1 MGDGLYMKRVLDGV
15 ASMSNS
21 GLFISL
27 GALGLLLGLLLVGIK
42 HVSNNAQKTEFGV
55 LFLSFIAFCVMFG
68 MRADVIIHDLGG
80 APGAVQ
86 NGTFPVDNVPFG
98 VAAAG
103 SIISTLGLTLSEKME
118 QGYGLPSGGTNPD
131 GTTGFGRSLEWINA
145 VRNWE
150 LPEFDD
156 TGSNGI
162 ISRFKNNVSY
172 YLANCTFVAAG
183 NGQLNMA
190 KAFNTANPF
199 SFGDTTTGGLGYN
212 NRFITTKWEDANHN
226 ITDMDCSAALNQ
238 LNADAGSDSLFTAFA
253 NASAVRMKRMVP
265 GYPAAQQMRDAFSD
279 IGMAGDEAAAY
290 TMSSAVNAVWSMA
303 LRRGS
308 DPSGLDVMTAV
319 MVNQGTEQRATQWGA
334 DESMFRQVAR
344 PMAAFFESMI
354 YAMAPFMALVVGLGA
369 WGFQKLMTYMVLTIW
384 VALWLPVLSVVNLF
398 QITMAQHGV
407 DAMMQVPPGATPLS
421 VTSIAGA
428 ANLQHQIVN
437 WLATGATIAAAT
449 PAITMMLIFGGA
461 VTASALAGRMQGAEF
476 SNEKLVNPDS
486 VKDAPVMERGSMESH
501 SQIGGTHITGAQAI
515 APKYS
520 GATIGESA
528 VSSSSAA
535 LEASSSTLTSTASK
549 AISQSF
555 QNEMGQSAS
564 ATHMFQGSA
573 SQSQQEMAK
582 WGTSQGYDIK
592 SGQEQAWAAVMAMS
606 AAGQASAAAGIAK
619 AAGISLAGGAESKH
633 QFSEKDAQALGEQ
646 IKRDSSYNKTMTAQM
661 ATAVSDTVQNM
672 ASQGSKIAE
681 SAVGSDQYQ
690 HALSDMKSKQEQFQE
705 AQSLKS
711 QFGSTQ
717 QIDSIQAATAIA
729 GRGHGD
735 EVINAAKQHAGV
747 EAFNYARQYVRNSG
761 WGSSDSKV
769 ADVQAALVALEGK
782 SLPVAGKEALRAGH
796 ESDRSQALLKAL
808 GQGGAMF
815 GGEVS
820 KAALGDPYRNS
831 GLASGV
837 VNGQATQQVGGHPLG
852 SGLSENAIRSS
863 AQGMVSGDSVPAA
876 TSDAIQRA
884 GIGDA
889 VSNMDQQ
896 GRELEGYRQNPNATN
911 PVSGRVRDQFEE
923 NTGVV
928 QKEAADQRG
937 ARAKEMANNDTGG
950 LANDMKRF
958 YDDRV
963 SAATNHSA
971 ENAQGAFGI
980 ARAVNAGASD
990 RDIQR
995 NYGFLMDERSKQSM
1009 TFGFG
1014 GITSSSAKDVA
1025 TDPELRSQAN
1035 QWFGGRA
1042 DQLTQANGNHE
1053 SRDLSVA
1060 KAAIDAVHAHNGA
1073 TPEIVQA
1080 YDSSVANLTPEER
1093 TNLNAYEQVAHT
1105 NSWGGGVG
1113 DMSAAEVALGRNPEG
1128 MQLTRPGLQTIEK
1141 DTSVFGPGFVGHG
1154 ADVHPTAGNAE
1165 GPGSTVAS
1173 PMIGGAQTPLSNGG
1187 PSIEGRV
1194 KPSSG
1199 AGNQADTGGQGQ
1211 GVGTPAFGT
1220 TDVTGNQSNQGQ
1232 G

>member
-21 GLFISL
+21 GLFVSL
-27 GALGLLLGLLLVGIK
+27 GALGLLLGLLMVAVK

-55 LFLSFIAFCVMFG
+55 LFLSFIAFTVMFG

-156 TGSNGI
+156 TGSNGLV
-162 ISRFKNNVSY
+162 SRFKNNVSY

-183 NGQLNMA
+183 NSQLNMA
-190 KAFNTANPF
+190 KAFNTSDPF

-212 NRFITTKWEDANHN
+212 NKFITTKWEDKAHN

-238 LNADAGSDSLFTAFA
+238 LKADAGDDSLFSAFA
-253 NASAVRMKRMVP
+253 NASAVRMKRVVP
-265 GYPAAQQMRDAFSD
+265 GYPAAQQMRDAFND

-398 QITMAQHGV
+398 QVTMAQHAV
-407 DAMMQVPPGATPLS
+407 DAMNQVPPGATPLS

-476 SNEKLVNPDS
+476 SNEKMVSPDS
-486 VKDAPVMERGSMESH
+486 VKDAPIMERGSMESH
-501 SQIGGTHITGAQAI
+501 SQIGGSHITGASAI

-535 LEASSSTLTSTASK
+535 LEASSNNLTSTASK

-555 QNEMGQSAS
+555 QNEIGQTVSGS
-564 ATHMFQGSA
+564 HMFQGSA

-606 AAGQASAAAGIAK
+606 AAGQGQAAAGIAK
-619 AAGISLAGGAESKH
+619 AAGISLAAGSSSRHE
-633 QFSEKDAQALGEQ
+633 FTEKDAQALGEQ
-646 IKRDSSYNKTMTAQM
+646 IKRDSSYNKAMTAQM
-661 ATAVSDTVQNM
+661 ATAVNDTVQNM

-681 SAVGSDQYQ
+681 SAVGSNQYQ
-690 HALSDMKSKQEQFQE
+690 SALSDMKSKQEQFQE

-711 QFGSTQ
+711 QFGSSQ
-717 QIDSIQAATAIA
+717 QIDSIQAATGIA
-729 GRGHGD
+729 GRGHAD

-747 EAFNYARQYVRNSG
+747 EAFNYARQYVQGSG

-782 SLPVAGKEALRAGH
+782 SLPVAGREALRAGH

-815 GGEVS
+815 GGDVS

-831 GLASGV
+831 GLASDVVKGV
-837 VNGQATQQVGGHPLG
+837 AAQQVGGHPLG
-852 SGLSENAIRSS
+852 SGLNENNIKGQ
-863 AQGMVSGDSVPAA
+863 AQSLVSGASVPEA
-876 TSDAIQRA
+876 TGAVVQRA
-884 GIGDA
+884 GIGEA
-889 VSNMDQQ
+889 VANMDQQ
-896 GRELEGYRQNPNATN
+896 SRELEGYRQDPNAAN
-911 PVSGRVRDQFEE
+911 AVSGRVRDQFET

-928 QKEAADQRG
+928 QKEAADLKN

-950 LANDMKRF
+950 LAKDMKRF

-971 ENAQGAFGI
+971 QSAQGAMSI
-980 ARAVNAGASD
+980 ARAVNGGEAE
-990 RDIQR
+990 RDIAKKQE
-995 NYGFLMDERSKQSM
+995 FMMDERGKQSM

-1025 TDPELRSQAN
+1025 TDPTLRSDAN

-1042 DQLTQANGNHE
+1042 DQLIQSEGNYQ
-1053 SRDLSVA
+1053 SRDLLVA

-1080 YDSSVANLTPEER
+1080 YDSSVANLTPDER
-1093 TNLNAYEQVAHT
+1093 KNLEAYEQVAHT
-1105 NSWGGGVG
+1105 KSWGGGVG
-1113 DMSAAEVALGRNPEG
+1113 DMSGAEIALGQNPEG
-1128 MQLTRPGLQTIEK
+1128 MQLTRPGPQTI
-1141 DTSVFGPGFVGHG
+1141 DRNTSVFGPGFVGPG
-1154 ADVHPTAGNAE
+1154 ANSHQGAVGSPSVGGDQGAS
-1165 GPGSTVAS
+1165 GPSVGA
-1173 PMIGGAQTPLSNGG
+1173 PMIGGSQTPMSNGG
-1187 PSIEGRV
+1187 PSDEGRV
-1194 KPSSG
+1194 RPGSG
-1199 AGNQADTGGQGQ
+1199 AGQ
-1211 GVGTPAFGT
+1211 GVSTPAFGST
-1220 TDVTGNQSNQGQ
+1220 EVGGGRPNQGQ